1 LYNQFITFM
10 DLFKKSNYDQ
20 SYLQDHKRILAN
32 VYLKFWDADKEEVF
46 VVEDENP
53 YEEEM

>member
-1 LYNQFITFM
+1 M